1 MCVRQMVRNR
11 LAAWTPSSDHDFPKT
26 SSVLFTRS
34 ELRKLSEAR
43 IAFLR
48 FIFEDVEQ
56 SALQAVFLIF
66 YDEDLE

>member
-1 MCVRQMVRNR
+1 MLQ
-11 LAAWTPSSDHDFPKT
+11 LLQFQPHP
-26 SSVLFTRS
+26 
-34 ELRKLSEAR
+34 RKLSEAR

-66 YDEDLE
+66 YDEADGGWALLWS